1 MDMPLPFPDPW
12 LSLLGILF
20 WLLVSAFFS
29 AADTALTTA
38 PRATLKSLADKG
50 ARGATQALAVI
61 EDNERMVGTLLLGR
75 IIAKVSAAVLA
86 AGLLLRLQT
95 GGLMAVLGITLLLLV
110 FGEVLPKTVAATHPE
125 AVALRTAPTVR
136 VLIRIA
142 GPLLALVRGVSDAIL
157 RLFGLKTDPNR
168 HILALRAEIAG
179 AIAMGHFEGAV
190 EKEAR
195 DRLLGALDLSDRTV
209 SEIMRHRRQIEMI
222 DADLPPD
229 AIITRV
235 LGSAHTRLP
244 VFRDNEENILGIV
257 HAKDLLREADR
268 LMRGPDASVAS
279 LDIVK
284 VAMKPYFIPD
294 TTALDEQMREFL
306 KRHAHFALVV
316 DEYGALQ
323 GLITLEDIL
332 EEIVGEIT
340 DEFDVVDRS
349 SALKPTPAGDYLVDG
364 AATIRDL
371 NRAMDWRLPDDE
383 ANTLAGLVI
392 HEAQMIPTE
401 GMAFIFHGFR
411 FEVAQRR
418 ENRLTRIK
426 LRPL

>member
-1 MDMPLPFPDPW
+1 MEPPLPLADPW

-29 AADTALTTA
+29 AADTALNAA
-38 PRATLKSLADKG
+38 PRAALKSLADKG
-50 ARGATQALAVI
+50 ARGAVAALAVI

-75 IIAKVSAAVLA
+75 IVAKVSAAVLA
-86 AGLLLRLQT
+86 AGLVLRHGLEA
-95 GGLMAVLGITLLLLV
+95 GGVLAVLAVTLLVLI
-110 FGEVLPKTVAATHPE
+110 FGEVLPKTLAATHPE
-125 AVALRTAPTVR
+125 TTALRTAATVR
-136 VLIRIA
+136 GLIWLV
-142 GPLLALVRGVSDAIL
+142 GPLLALVRGLSDAIL

-209 SEIMRHRRQIEMI
+209 DEIMRHRRQIEMI

-235 LGSAHTRLP
+235 LASAHSRLP
-244 VFRDNEENILGIV
+244 VFRDNEENILGVV

-268 LMRGPDASVAS
+268 LTRGPEASVA
-279 LDIVK
+279 
-284 VAMKPYFIPD
+284 
-294 TTALDEQMREFL
+294 
-306 KRHAHFALVV
+306 ALVV

-349 SALKPTPAGDYLVDG
+349 SALKPTASGDYLVDG
-364 AATIRDL
+364 AATIPAL
-371 NRAMDWRLPDDE
+371 NPAKGFP
-383 ANTLAGLVI
+383 
-392 HEAQMIPTE
+392 
-401 GMAFIFHGFR
+401 FIFRGLR
-411 FEVAQRR
+411 LEGAQRR
-418 ENRLTRIK
+418 KTRLTKIK